1 MADNSTQIKVFP
13 ADSPPGL
20 VPHGDIIEAAF
31 IKGNMGGLVVV
42 KLHAGELEEHSHEQE
57 HVGVVLEG
65 SFEFVSGDTVTS
77 LQAGQ
82 MYHIPPHVP
91 HAVRCQSYA
100 LIIQARA

>member
-1 MADNSTQIKVFP
+1 MNEKEAIEVFP
-13 ADSPPGL
+13 ADRPPGL

-42 KLHAGELEEHSHEQE
+42 KLHAGELAEHSHEQE

-65 SFEFVSGDTVTS
+65 SFEFVSGERVVR

-82 MYHIPPHVP
+82 MYRIPPHVP
-91 HAVRCQSYA
+91 HAVRCREYA